1 MVTVGYGDITPSNS
15 TEIIVAIFSILLS
28 CGIFAFSLNKIG
40 SILEEIKSQNRNKN
54 QMLKAVNLYMQK
66 KNINY
71 ALRYHIRE
79 YVEYYYEN
87 SLEEQSATEEQIF
100 RILSEPL

>member
-1 MVTVGYGDITPSNS
+1 
-15 TEIIVAIFSILLS
+15 
-28 CGIFAFSLNKIG
+28 
-40 SILEEIKSQNRNKN
+40 
-54 QMLKAVNLYMQK
+54 MLKAVNLYMQK

-100 RILSEPL
+100 RILSEPLQRELLIESNKIALRDSPIFSKNFSENVINYI